1 MLVYRW
7 YCYNFGYVWGC
18 LCETIEILTGK
29 EVIVCLVLNVERDK
43 IGAIALDSDISIKPG
58 LYAVC
63 SGKLMS
69 VPTGD
74 ALLGR
79 IVDPLG
85 NPIDEK
91 GILVAKTY
99 RMVEVLHH
107 QLFLELL

>member
-1 MLVYRW
+1 
-7 YCYNFGYVWGC
+7 
-18 LCETIEILTGK
+18 
-29 EVIVCLVLNVERDK
+29 
-43 IGAIALDSDISIKPG
+43 
-58 LYAVC
+58 
-63 SGKLMS
+63 MS